1 MKKHV
6 IFIIFM
12 FATLVVTAQT
22 PFEGKMVF
30 KVLNSYSDAYLRMIP
45 QVQSGA
51 DVVEVSIKGDVIHE
65 HYQKSGIHKIYN
77 AGRLYYYSENTK
89 TGFSL
94 PEHFQ
99 SLDGVKEVL
108 ETNQERT
115 LLGKKCSVSK
125 TLILMNN
132 STVEMDHWLTE
143 ETYNI
148 PAKALKTLYTDLC
161 SRMLTDFDGKLCMKL
176 SARVYLTGN
185 NDKLI
190 EMAKNVITDEQR
202 KRLFGSTDKKVAE
215 MSLSQIFEVVSIT
228 PEMIPDAQLLPPADV
243 QIEHI
248 SLQDAATA
256 PAIDKET
263 FVATL
268 MANPMMKKL
277 VKKGKVDVDKM
288 YAETCE
294 KVRQTQAQMYN
305 DPEYGAK
312 VGGALGADIAK
323 SIQKGQE
330 DMLTSGA
337 TQEDA
342 SYNAAYVNN
351 EKKLLLA
358 NKEYLKSHNIH
369 IEKQIQPVAYDLDEE
384 WDF

>member
-6 IFIIFM
+6 FFIVFM
-12 FATLVVTAQT
+12 FATLVVNAQT

-30 KVLNSYSDAYLRMIP
+30 NVLNSYSDAYLKMLP
-45 QVQSGA
+45 HVQSGA

-132 STVEMDHWLTE
+132 STVELDYWLADDS
-143 ETYNI
+143 YNI

-176 SARVYLTGN
+176 SARVYMTGN
-185 NDKLI
+185 NDKLLK
-190 EMAKNVITDEQR
+190 MAKNVTNDEQR
-202 KRLFGSTDKKVAE
+202 KVLFGSTDKNVTE

-228 PEMIPDAQLLPPADV
+228 PELIPDAQLLPPADV
-243 QIEHI
+243 QIEQI
-248 SLQDAATA
+248 SLQDVAAA

-263 FVATL
+263 YVAAL
-268 MANPMMKKL
+268 MADPMMSKL
-277 VKKGKVDVDKM
+277 IKKGKLNVDKM
-288 YAETCE
+288 YAEACE
-294 KVRQTQAQMYN
+294 NVKRTQAQMYN
-305 DPEYGAK
+305 DPKFAAK
-312 VGGALGADIAK
+312 VGGALGSDIAK
-323 SIQKGQE
+323 SLQKGQE
-330 DMLTSGA
+330 DVQTSGA

-358 NKEYLKSHNIH
+358 NKEYLKSHNIT

>member
-228 PEMIPDAQLLPPADV
+228 PEMIPDTQLLPPADV